1 MWNMENLR
9 KNMKTNRIIALLAAA
24 ALTLSVSA
32 QQAAHDNYVG
42 VSFGGGLNTMLYKT
56 ANGQQNI
63 GGGIDAGLFYG
74 HFFNQTV
81 GLGVGLQYTW
91 ANARATYNYSEVS
104 TGLTHP
110 NNPNTLYNLSTT
122 YTDWRERQTVGVL
135 SIPVEVLFRKA
146 LSERWAFIGG
156 VGFSLDF
163 PVHGSYA
170 PLGGTYATTGIFPKL
185 GNYTVSNL
193 PEHGFDTYTTTQG
206 GKMDNL
212 AKVGASAIADLG
224 FRVAFNDNWGMYI
237 GAYFGYGFTNLL
249 AQAKSD
255 PLVIINDQQKIDYSG
270 TFASDETA
278 KANLLRCGLKIA
290 FDFGWPADN
299 KKQLEAERLA
309 REAFVADSITN
320 AERMAKERAERHERF
335 EQYKREQ
342 QAVCGNMAEPDD
354 SDEAKALIAKA
365 QSDIAALQ
373 YDDNLSEEQN
383 RARVD
388 AIVEQLRRDLA
399 AQRERDKQKA
409 AEQEAKAEQEH
420 VEELKHEVSEINFYY
435 ETEKTDV
442 NISESEQKAF
452 DELCE
457 RMKNDSSL
465 KIVITG
471 HTDNYGDPE
480 QNLRFYGMKRA
491 ESLKALMVS
500 KGVPA
505 EQIRCESKGQTEPI
519 APNDT
524 RANRAKNRRA
534 NIRFE

>member
-1 MWNMENLR
+1 MENLR
-9 KNMKTNRIIALLAAA
+9 KNMKTNRIFSIIAAA

-56 ANGQQNI
+56 AHGQNGV
-63 GGGIDAGLFYG
+63 GLGYEAGLFYG
-74 HFFNQTV
+74 HFFTPIV
-81 GLGVGLQYTW
+81 GLGVGVQYTN
-91 ANARATYNYSEVS
+91 ANAFASYNYSEVT

-122 YTDWRERQTVGVL
+122 YSNWRERQTVGL
-135 SIPVEVLFRKA
+135 ISIPVEVLLRKTFNDRVA
-146 LSERWAFIGG
+146 LIGG
-156 VGFSLDF
+156 LGVSIDL
-163 PVHGSYA
+163 PIHGSYS
-170 PLGGTYATTGIFPKL
+170 PLGGNYVTEGVFPKL
-185 GNYTVSNL
+185 GNYKVNNL

-206 GKMDNL
+206 GKIGNL
-212 AKVGASAIADLG
+212 AKVGASVIGDLG
-224 FRVAFNDNWGMYI
+224 CRVALNDNWGMYF
-237 GAYFGYGFTNLL
+237 GLYVGYGFTNLL
-249 AQAKSD
+249 GEAKTD

-270 TFASDETA
+270 TFASSETA

-290 FDFGWPADN
+290 IDFGWPADS

-309 REAFVADSITN
+309 REAFVADSIAN
-320 AERMAKERAERHERF
+320 AERLAKEKAERHERF

-373 YDDNLSEEQN
+373 YDDNLTEEQN

-399 AQRERDKQKA
+399 AQRERDNQAKEQA
-409 AEQEAKAEQEH
+409 AETAH
-420 VEELKHEVSEINFYY
+420 VEELKQEVAEINFYY
-435 ETEKTDV
+435 ETGKTDV
-442 NISESEQKAF
+442 NITDEERKAF

-465 KIVITG
+465 KLVITG
-471 HTDNYGDPE
+471 HTDNTGDPE
-480 QNLRFYGMKRA
+480 QNLRYFGMKRA
-491 ESLKALMVS
+491 ESLKELMVS

-505 EQIRCESKGQTEPI
+505 DQIKCESKGQTEPI
-519 APNDT
+519 VPNDT

>member
-9 KNMKTNRIIALLAAA
+9 SIMKTNRIFSIIAAA

-56 ANGQQNI
+56 AHGQNGL
-63 GGGIDAGLFYG
+63 GLGYEAGLFYG
-74 HFFNQTV
+74 HFFNPTV
-81 GLGVGLQYTW
+81 GLGVGAQYTR
-91 ANARATYNYSEVS
+91 ANANATYNWSEV
-104 TGLTHP
+104 TTALAHP
-110 NNPNTLYNLSTT
+110 DNPNTMYNLTT
-122 YTDWRERQTVGVL
+122 KYNNWRERQTVGL
-135 SIPVEVLFRKA
+135 ISIPVEVLLRKA
-146 LSERWAFIGG
+146 FNDRAALIGG
-156 VGFSLDF
+156 LGVSIDL
-163 PVHGSYA
+163 PIHGSYS
-170 PLGGTYATTGIFPKL
+170 PLGGNYATEGVFPKL
-185 GNYTVSNL
+185 GNYTVNNL

-206 GKMDNL
+206 GKIGNL
-212 AKVGASAIADLG
+212 AKVGASVIGDLG
-224 FRVAFNDNWGMYI
+224 CRVALNDNWGMYF
-237 GAYFGYGFTNLL
+237 GLYVGYGLTNML
-249 AQAKSD
+249 AQAKTD
-255 PLVIINDQQKIDYSG
+255 PLVIINAKQQIEYSG
-270 TFASDETA
+270 TFASCETA

-290 FDFGWPADN
+290 IDFGWPAEN
-299 KKQLEAERLA
+299 AKRLEAERLA
-309 REAFVADSITN
+309 REQFVADSIAN
-320 AERMAKERAERHERF
+320 AERLAKEQADRLARF
-335 EQYKREQ
+335 EQYKQEQ
-342 QAVCGNMAEPDD
+342 QGVCGNMAEPDD

-365 QSDIAALQ
+365 QRDIAALK
-373 YDDNLSEEQN
+373 YKDNLSEEQN
-383 RARVD
+383 KARVD

-399 AQRERDKQKA
+399 AQRESDRQAKEAAVQA
-409 AEQEAKAEQEH
+409 AEQAH

-435 ETEKTDV
+435 ENEKTDV
-442 NISESEQKAF
+442 SISDSEMKAF
-452 DELCE
+452 DELCQ
-457 RMKNDSSL
+457 RMINDSSL

-480 QNLRFYGMKRA
+480 QNLRYFGMKRA